1 MREAIVEVEDDW
13 DLTAKELDS
22 LELDAFQNIAQ
33 LGDSS
38 TPPSSQQFNL
48 QQHQHHHFPKPPSA
62 NHSQPFPPNPISD
75 FRLQR
80 VDALPQGARALPP
93 SLKPGT
99 KKTSLLKNCRSFL
112 SNFFFIPAG
121 MLQRNSNMTR
131 IHMLTSSRVIIS
143 AFRRIPRSSWNA
155 KERLWMFLLSSL
167 SEAEKL
173 EVVKAK
179 SKSSKSKDESE
190 SLKFTQKN
198 LISK

>member
-99 KKTSLLKNCRSFL
+99 KKDEPSKELPKFSVKLFL
-112 SNFFFIPAG
+112 HSSGHVAAKFQYDQDSHANFIKSYVSW
-121 MLQRNSNMTR
+121 Q
-131 IHMLTSSRVIIS
+131 VIIS

-155 KERLWMFLLSSL
+155 KESW
-167 SEAEKL
+167 KW
-173 EVVKAK
+173 
-179 SKSSKSKDESE
+179 
-190 SLKFTQKN
+190 
-198 LISK
+198 